1 MITLAICWKAI
12 GIVILTFA
20 GAIGLIALVDWI
32 TDLSYSHAKLM
43 RIVGRSLLALT
54 VLGLLIALYFTLSVT
69 MCG

>member
-20 GAIGLIALVDWI
+20 GAIGLIALVNWI
-32 TDLSYSHAKLM
+32 TDLSSHAKLK

-54 VLGLLIALYFTLSVT
+54 VLGLLIGLYLSLSIT